1 MSSLSLRAESAIL
14 PVGNIR
20 RTILL
25 QRGHC
30 PEVCCGRG
38 VSSISPYSSIHPFLH
53 EEFASE
59 GNIAVSHDEALALL
73 SVRKQAV
80 VTYGAPEIQM
90 DRE

>member
-1 MSSLSLRAESAIL
+1 MSSPSPRAEITIL
-14 PVGNIR
+14 PVGDIR

-25 QRGHC
+25 RRERC
-30 PEVCCGRG
+30 PQVCCSQG
-38 VSSISPYSSIHPFLH
+38 VSSNSPHSSIHVFPH
-53 EEFASE
+53 KDFASE